1 MDEAALFKFGK
12 WVDYASPTAGVKNFP
27 WKGHGLGHVTF
38 FKILNP
44 FSISEMDEAV
54 LFKFGKWIDYSK
66 SPRGKKIP
74 PKRVVGHWSLFKF

>member
-1 MDEAALFKFGK
+1 VGQLRKSHRRGEKF
-12 WVDYASPTAGVKNFP
+12 PL
-27 WKGHGLGHVTF
+27 KGAWSRSRDL

-74 PKRVVGHWSLFKF
+74 PKRVVGH